1 MDVPARKGDERH
13 LPQAKKNA
21 TRTRTWRSGVQVC
34 LVSGDY
40 PAYCE
45 VSTPGRGTGGVR
57 PRSGPEHRRC
67 GAVGGIAGH
76 RGLRQIFSAYHC
88 GRVCLGE
95 PLQAVKGSLQLI
107 SIAATRLSCTTAA
120 PAEVGGC
127 VSLLTPTTAAPTVLF
142 WGPQGLWWAG
152 GAALAC
158 VGAAGG
164 ISFSSALF
172 ACV

>member
-1 MDVPARKGDERH
+1 M
-13 LPQAKKNA
+13 PQSNFFA

-34 LVSGDY
+34 LVSG
-40 PAYCE
+40 E
-45 VSTPGRGTGGVR
+45 VPRNRRISTHGCGAGGVR

-76 RGLRQIFSAYHC
+76 RGLRQICSAYHC

-95 PLQAVKGSLQLI
+95 PLQPVKGSWQLI
-107 SIAATRLSCTTAA
+107 SIAASRLSCTTAA

-127 VSLLTPTTAAPTVLF
+127 VLLLTPTTAAPTVLLL
-142 WGPQGLWWAG
+142 GPQGLWWAG

-164 ISFSSALF
+164 ISFTSALF